1 MKKYKIVNKTAIKT
15 GIFKLFSHV
24 FEEKLLKEYKLL
36 CCFDVD
42 VLLLILDV
50 LCGMHVLL
58 VTDMNVVFFLA
69 RFFNIFERCK
79 ARETIYGIDASEF
92 SLTRLSIINT

>member
-24 FEEKLLKEYKLL
+24 FEEKLLKDIN
-36 CCFDVD
+36 CCVA
-42 VLLLILDV
+42 LTAIILDV